1 MIACFGA
8 FAACS
13 QKPPAA
19 RAEAF
24 GGVAAAKVNGETIWA
39 SDVARE
45 AAAQGLIAK
54 GEGLDTASPLF
65 RQVLEEVEDQDLLAA
80 EAVRRKLD
88 QTPAATR
95 RLAGARERVLSDL
108 ALENETRGVVKE
120 EAVRGLYGEMV
131 KDANPAEQIH
141 LRQIVVGSQGEA
153 NDVKRLLAGG
163 AIFDTLAAERSKDE
177 ATRFQGG
184 VLPPFTSD
192 MLPADYAAPLRNAHA
207 GQIVGPFKT
216 DAGWVVARVDDRR
229 PETPLSL
236 DAARPQIIRFLTYER
251 VKDVILDLRRRAR
264 VETLVPLAPTTA
276 GPSAE
281 PASAPPGPALKGER
295 P

>member
-1 MIACFGA
+1 MIACLA
-8 FAACS
+8 LAACS

-19 RAEAF
+19 RAEA
-24 GGVAAAKVNGETIWA
+24 GDVAVAKVNGETIWA

-80 EAVRRKLD
+80 EALRRKLD
-88 QTPAATR
+88 QSPAAQH

-192 MLPADYAAPLRNAHA
+192 MLPADYAAPLAQRPVPARPLA
-207 GQIVGPFKT
+207 RFKT
-216 DAGWVVARVDDRR
+216 AAGWVVARVDDRR
-229 PETPLSL
+229 PETPVE
-236 DAARPQIIRFLTYER
+236 AWM
-251 VKDVILDLRRRAR
+251 RRGRRSSASS
-264 VETLVPLAPTTA
+264 PTSGSRT
-276 GPSAE
+276 
-281 PASAPPGPALKGER
+281 
-295 P
+295 